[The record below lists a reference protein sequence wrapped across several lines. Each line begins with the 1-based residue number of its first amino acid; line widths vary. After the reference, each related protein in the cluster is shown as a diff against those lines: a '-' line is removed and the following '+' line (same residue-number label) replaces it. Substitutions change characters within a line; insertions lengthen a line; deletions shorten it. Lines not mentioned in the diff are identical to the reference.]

1 MISYLKSL
9 HPRDLKVLSTKLKG
23 LIKEH
28 LWVKIIVAM
37 FLGVAVGVL
46 LSPSTGLVSSGLSAG
61 IAEWVALPGQIFLTV
76 IQMIVIPLIF
86 ASVIRGIAASE
97 DLDQLKKVGL
107 RLVAYFLLT
116 TTLSIIIGL
125 SVASIIRPGAYI
137 DPGMLAQTEV
147 TEGINGDMAEDD
159 MGSIPSMIVGLIPQ
173 NPLSAMVESQMLQI
187 VIFAIVFGIA
197 LTAIAPKEAKP
208 LLEVL
213 GSLQE
218 VCMSVV
224 AAAMK
229 LAPIAVFGLIA
240 QITIRVGLEALLGM
254 GVYMG
259 TVLLGLLILLIVYL
273 LIVTFAGGVNP
284 IRFLKHIRE
293 VQLLAFSASSSAA
306 VMPLSI
312 ETAED
317 KLHVRPS
324 IAQFLIPLGT
334 SINMDGTALY
344 QAVATVFLAQVFGV
358 ELGIA
363 ALALV
368 VLTTVGAS
376 IGSPATPGVG
386 IVILATVLAGVGI
399 PAGGIALILGVD
411 RVLDMS
417 RTMLNVTGDLTAA
430 VVMDRWIGGEKSYEQ
445 QVEEEMRLEQIRI
458 ETRADVIIDEE

>member
-1 MISYLKSL
+1 MAIC
-9 HPRDLKVLSTKLKG
+9 
-23 LIKEH
+23 
-28 LWVKIIVAM
+28 
-37 FLGVAVGVL
+37 
-46 LSPSTGLVSSGLSAG
+46 
-61 IAEWVALPGQIFLTV
+61 
-76 IQMIVIPLIF
+76 
-86 ASVIRGIAASE
+86 AASE

-107 RLVAYFLLT
+107 RLVAYFLIT
-116 TTLSIIIGL
+116 TTLSIIIGI
-125 SVASIIRPGAYI
+125 SVASIIRPGEYI
-137 DPGMLAQTEV
+137 DPGMLAQAETS
-147 TEGINGDMAEDD
+147 EGLNEDIETD
-159 MGSIPSMIVGLIPQ
+159 EIDSIPSMIVGLIPQ

-197 LTAIAPKEAKP
+197 LTAIAPRDAKP
-208 LLEVL
+208 LLDLL

-229 LAPIAVFGLIA
+229 LAPFAVFGLIA

-259 TVLLGLLILLIVYL
+259 SVLLGLLILLVVYL
-273 LIVTFAGGVNP
+273 LIVTFAGGINP
-284 IRFLKHIRE
+284 IYFLKQIRE

-317 KLHVRPS
+317 RLHVRPS

-417 RTMLNVTGDLTAA
+417 RTMLNVTGDLTAS
-430 VVMDRWIGGEKSYEQ
+430 VVMDRWIGGAKSYEQ
-445 QVEEEMRLEQIRI
+445 QIEEENKLEQKRI
-458 ETRADVIIDEE
+458 EMQTDVVVDDE

>member
-1 MISYLKSL
+1 MLSYLKHL
-9 HPRDLKVLSTKLKG
+9 HPRDLKTLSIKLKG
-23 LIKEH
+23 LVKEH
-28 LWVKIIVAM
+28 LWVKIIIAM
-37 FLGVAVGVL
+37 LLGVGVGVL
-46 LSPSTGLVSSGLSAG
+46 LSPSSGLVSHSISSG

-107 RLVAYFLLT
+107 RLVAYFLIT
-116 TTLSIIIGL
+116 TTLSIIIGI
-125 SVASIIRPGAYI
+125 SVASIIRPGEYI
-137 DPGMLAQTEV
+137 DPGMLAQAETS
-147 TEGINGDMAEDD
+147 EGLNEDIETD
-159 MGSIPSMIVGLIPQ
+159 EIDSIPSMIVGLIPQ

-197 LTAIAPKEAKP
+197 LTAIAPRDAKP
-208 LLEVL
+208 LLDLL

-229 LAPIAVFGLIA
+229 LAPFAVFGLIA

-259 TVLLGLLILLIVYL
+259 SVLLGLLILLVVYL
-273 LIVTFAGGVNP
+273 LIVTFAGGINP
-284 IRFLKHIRE
+284 IYFLKQIRE

-317 KLHVRPS
+317 RLHVRPS

-417 RTMLNVTGDLTAA
+417 RTMLNVTGDLTAS
-430 VVMDRWIGGEKSYEQ
+430 VVMDRWIGGAKSYEQ
-445 QVEEEMRLEQIRI
+445 QIEEENKLEQKRI
-458 ETRADVIIDEE
+458 EMQTDVVVDDE

>member
-1 MISYLKSL
+1 MLSYLKKL
-9 HPRDLKVLSTKLKG
+9 HPRDFRAMSIKLKSM
-23 LIKEH
+23 IRQH
-28 LWVKIIVAM
+28 LWARIIVAM
-37 FLGVAVGVL
+37 LLGVAVGVF
-46 LSPSTGLVSSGLSAG
+46 LSPSTGLVEAGVSSA
-61 IAEWVALPGQIFLTV
+61 IAEWIALPGRLFLTV
-76 IQMIVIPLIF
+76 IQMIVIPLII

-107 RLVAYFLLT
+107 RLIVYFLVT

-125 SVASIIRPGAYI
+125 GIASIIRPGEYI
-137 DPGMLAQTEV
+137 DQGMLADSSIERN
-147 TEGINGDMAEDD
+147 IGDTDD
-159 MGSIPSMIVGLIPQ
+159 LEMDSLPGMIVGLFPE
-173 NPLSAMVESQMLQI
+173 NPLNAMVESQMLQI
-187 VIFAIVFGIA
+187 VIFSIVFGIA
-197 LTAIAPKEAKP
+197 LTAIAPRQAQP
-208 LLEVL
+208 LLEL
-213 GSLQE
+213 FGSLQE

-259 TVLLGLLILLIVYL
+259 TVLLGLLILLVVYL
-273 LIVTFAGGVNP
+273 LIVAVLGKTNP
-284 IRFLKHIRE
+284 FRFLKSIRE

-312 ETAED
+312 ETAEE
-317 KLHVRPS
+317 KLQVRPS

-358 ELGIA
+358 ELGLA

-411 RVLDMS
+411 RILDMS
-417 RTMLNVTGDLTAA
+417 RTTLNVTGDLAA
-430 VVMDRWIGGEKSYEQ
+430 SVVMDRWVGGSKTYAQEVEQEKQYDLLRQESG
-445 QVEEEMRLEQIRI
+445 
-458 ETRADVIIDEE
+458 ADVIIDD